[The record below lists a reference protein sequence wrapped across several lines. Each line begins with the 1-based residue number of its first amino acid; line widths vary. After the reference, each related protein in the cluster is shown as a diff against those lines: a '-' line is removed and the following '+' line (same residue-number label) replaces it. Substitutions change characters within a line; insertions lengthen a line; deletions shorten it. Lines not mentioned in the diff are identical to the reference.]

1 MQTCFKHSFKNP
13 LIDPSLLCGRAQVKL
28 LSVFSPLSFLTM
40 SLVEDHRLLSL
51 WRMVPLV
58 RASGREQTMILL
70 FVTVEDDDI
79 CQAQF
84 ILMISFILLYGV
96 GWGSLGAIVLE
107 RYQFIHQ

>member
-1 MQTCFKHSFKNP
+1 
-13 LIDPSLLCGRAQVKL
+13 
-28 LSVFSPLSFLTM
+28 
-40 SLVEDHRLLSL
+40 
-51 WRMVPLV
+51 MVPLV